1 MPVIDVRTSPV
12 RRRSRLLV
20 ALLALASAAGCAAG
34 PSVRPALVENDG
46 KTTAAS
52 PSGTPAVPLPPL
64 GEPQS
69 PSLRW
74 ADCDDDTRQ
83 RIGTPAVPD
92 TLHFTCARVTAP
104 LDAPG
109 EARRS
114 VVRLLALKVGNGP
127 VPLVVVNDVD
137 GDPGTVYAAR
147 LAATLPPAFLEKFSL
162 IGLDR
167 RGTGLSGAVQCVPP
181 EIRHDLID
189 ADPAQ
194 GDLQDVLDAA
204 RKAGQQCAIELDDSQ
219 TALDSW
225 RTAGDLDE
233 LRKQL
238 GMERLNALGRGDGS
252 KVLAEY
258 AVRFP
263 GQVGRMVLDGV
274 PDPGADTAA
283 VLDAVAAGA
292 QSTLDAFATDCAA
305 RKCALGDPKAALAT
319 LTGQLRQNIA
329 PLTDDGVAF
338 GPGVAMF
345 AVYSGLAQRSRWP
358 ELADAIAAAR
368 SGDIRPL
375 AAFATPALHDS
386 RAQPSRLDATVAT
399 RCNDSQTRLSAD
411 QLDQVVVGM
420 RAKYPQFGAVV
431 AQQLAWCG
439 PWPVRT
445 EPLPAAGGPGAPP
458 ILVAA
463 TAADPVTPQLGST
476 RAADQM
482 PSAVTITWQGA
493 GHGAV
498 GGSPCVTDA
507 ARAFLVDGK
516 IPADGTLCPA

>member
-1 MPVIDVRTSPV
+1 M
-12 RRRSRLLV
+12 RRRRTRLLA
-20 ALLALASAAGCAAG
+20 ALLAVTAAAGCAAG

-46 KTTAAS
+46 KTA
-52 PSGTPAVPLPPL
+52 TPGPAKTPGVPLPPL

-69 PSLRW
+69 PTLKW

-83 RIGTPAVPD
+83 RIGTPGVPD
-92 TLHFTCARVTAP
+92 GLHFTCARVTAP

-109 EARRS
+109 EPRRS
-114 VVRLLALKVGNGP
+114 LVRLLALKVGTGP

-147 LAATLPPAFLEKFSL
+147 LAATLPPVFLEKFSL

-167 RGTGLSGAVQCVPP
+167 RGTGLSGAAQCVPAG
-181 EIRHDLID
+181 IRHDLID

-194 GDLQDVLDAA
+194 GGLGDVLDAA

-225 RTAGDLDE
+225 RGAGDLDE

-238 GMERLNALGRGDGS
+238 GADRLNALGHGDGS

-258 AVRFP
+258 AVRYP

-292 QSTLDAFATDCAA
+292 QSTLDAFAADCAA
-305 RKCALGDPKAALAT
+305 RRCALGDPKAALTA
-319 LTGQLRQNIA
+319 LTDQLRST
-329 PLTDDGVAF
+329 PPTGGDGTSF

-345 AVYSGLAQRSRWP
+345 AVYTGLAQRSRWP
-358 ELADAIAAAR
+358 ELADAITAAR
-368 SGDIRPL
+368 AGNTGPL
-375 AAFATPALHDS
+375 AVFAAPVLQDS
-386 RAQPSRLDATVAT
+386 RAQPSRIDATIAT

-411 QLDQVVVGM
+411 QLDQVVAGM
-420 RAKYPQFGAVV
+420 RGKYPQFGAVV

-445 EPLPAAGGPGAPP
+445 EPLPAPGAPGAPP

-463 TAADPVTPQLGST
+463 TATDPVTPGVGST

-493 GHGAV
+493 GHGAL
-498 GGSPCVTDA
+498 GASPCVTDA

>member
-1 MPVIDVRTSPV
+1 LIDVRISPV
-12 RRRSRLLV
+12 RRRRSRLLV

-46 KTTAAS
+46 KTTAAA

-64 GEPQS
+64 TEPQS

-83 RIGTPAVPD
+83 RIGTPGVPD
-92 TLHFTCARVTAP
+92 SLHFTCARVTAP

-114 VVRLLALKVGNGP
+114 VVRLLALKVGTGP

-162 IGLDR
+162 IGVDR

-181 EIRHDLID
+181 DIRHDLID
-189 ADPAQ
+189 ADPGQ
-194 GDLQDVLDAA
+194 GDLEGVLDAA

-225 RTAGDLDE
+225 RSAGDLEE

-238 GMERLNALGRGDGS
+238 GLERLNALGRGDGS
-252 KVLAEY
+252 KVLSQY

-274 PDPGADTAA
+274 PDPGPDTAA

-292 QSTLDAFATDCAA
+292 QSTLDAFAADCAA
-305 RKCALGDPKAALAT
+305 RKCVLGDPKTALAG
-319 LTGQLRQNIA
+319 LTDQLRRAA
-329 PLTDDGVAF
+329 PTTDDGIAF

-368 SGDIRPL
+368 SGNIGPL
-375 AAFATPALHDS
+375 AAFVSPVLHDT
-386 RAQPSRLDATVAT
+386 RAQPSRLDVTIAT
-399 RCNDSQTRLSAD
+399 RCNDSQSRLSAD
-411 QLDQVVVGM
+411 QLDQVVAGM
-420 RAKYPQFGAVV
+420 RAKYPQFGAAV

-445 EPLPAAGGPGAPP
+445 EPLPPAGATGAPP
-458 ILVAA
+458 ILVTA

-482 PSAVTITWQGA
+482 PTAVTITWQGA

-498 GGSPCVTDA
+498 GASPCVTEA

-516 IPADGTLCPA
+516 VPADGTLCPA

>member
-1 MPVIDVRTSPV
+1 MR

-46 KTTAAS
+46 KTTGSTPA
-52 PSGTPAVPLPPL
+52 GTPSVPLPPL
-64 GEPQS
+64 AEPQS
-69 PSLRW
+69 PAVKW

-92 TLHFTCARVTAP
+92 SLHFTCARVTAP

-109 EARRS
+109 EPRRS
-114 VVRLLALKVGNGP
+114 LVRLLALKVGSGP

-137 GDPGTVYAAR
+137 GEPGTVYAAR

-162 IGLDR
+162 VGVDR
-167 RGTGLSGAVQCVPP
+167 RGTGMSGAAQCVPP
-181 EIRHDLID
+181 DIRHDLID

-225 RTAGDLDE
+225 RAAGDLE
-233 LRKQL
+233 EVRKQL
-238 GMERLNALGRGDGS
+238 GLEHLNALGRGDGS

-263 GQVGRMVLDGV
+263 AQVGRMVLDGV

-292 QSTLDAFATDCAA
+292 QSTLDAFGTDCAS
-305 RKCALGDPKAALAT
+305 RGCPLGDPKAALAA
-319 LTGQLRQNIA
+319 LTDQLRAN
-329 PLTDDGVAF
+329 PPSTDDGVAF

-345 AVYSGLAQRSRWP
+345 AVYSGLSQRSRWP
-358 ELADAIAAAR
+358 ELADALVAAR
-368 SGDIRPL
+368 GGNIGPL
-375 AAFATPALHDS
+375 AAFAAPVLHDS
-386 RAQPSRLDATVAT
+386 RAQPSRIDATIAT
-399 RCNDSQTRLSAD
+399 RCNDSQSRLSAD
-411 QLDQVVVGM
+411 QLDQVVAGM

-445 EPLPAAGGPGAPP
+445 EPLPPAGAPGAPP

-463 TAADPVTPQLGST
+463 TAADPATPGVGST

-498 GGSPCVTDA
+498 GASPCVTDA
-507 ARAFLVDGK
+507 VRAFLVDGK
-516 IPADGTLCPA
+516 IPANGTLCPA

>member
-1 MPVIDVRTSPV
+1 MR

-34 PSVRPALVENDG
+34 PSVRPPLVENDG
-46 KTTAAS
+46 KTTAAT

-69 PSLRW
+69 PSLKW

-83 RIGTPAVPD
+83 RIGTPGVPD
-92 TLHFTCARVTAP
+92 SLHFSCARVTAP

-109 EARRS
+109 EPRRS
-114 VVRLLALKVGNGP
+114 VVRLLALKVGTGP

-162 IGLDR
+162 IGVDR
-167 RGTGLSGAVQCVPP
+167 RGTGMSGAAQCVPP
-181 EIRHDLID
+181 DIRHDLID
-189 ADPAQ
+189 ADPAE
-194 GDLQDVLDAA
+194 GGLGDVLDAA

-233 LRKQL
+233 LRRQL
-238 GMERLNALGRGDGS
+238 GMDRLTALGRGDGS
-252 KVLAEY
+252 KVLADY

-292 QSTLDAFATDCAA
+292 QSTLDAFGADCAA
-305 RKCALGDPKAALAT
+305 RHCAMGDPKAALAA
-319 LTGQLRQNIA
+319 LTDQLRRT
-329 PLTDDGVAF
+329 PPSTDEGAAF

-345 AVYSGLAQRSRWP
+345 AVYSGLSQRARWP
-358 ELADAIAAAR
+358 ELADAITAAR
-368 SGDIRPL
+368 GGNIGPL
-375 AAFATPALHDS
+375 SAFAAPVLHDT
-386 RAQPSRLDATVAT
+386 RAQPSRIDVTIAT

-411 QLDQVVVGM
+411 QLDQVAAGM
-420 RAKYPQFGAVV
+420 RAKYPQFGTVV

-445 EPLPAAGGPGAPP
+445 EPLPPPGAPGAPP
-458 ILVAA
+458 ILVTA
-463 TAADPVTPQLGST
+463 TAADPVTPQVGST
-476 RAADQM
+476 RAADRM

-498 GGSPCVTDA
+498 GASPCVTDA
-507 ARAFLVDGK
+507 VRAFLVDGK
-516 IPADGTLCPA
+516 VPANGTLCPA

>member
-1 MPVIDVRTSPV
+1 MR

-46 KTTAAS
+46 KSTANT
-52 PSGTPAVPLPPL
+52 PSATPSVPLPPL

-69 PSLRW
+69 PSLKW

-83 RIGTPAVPD
+83 RIGTPGVPD

-114 VVRLLALKVGNGP
+114 MVRLLTLKVGSGP

-137 GDPGTVYAAR
+137 GEPGTVYAAR

-162 IGLDR
+162 IGVDR
-167 RGTGLSGAVQCVPP
+167 RGTGLSGPVQCVPAD
-181 EIRHDLID
+181 IRHDLID

-194 GDLQDVLDAA
+194 GGLGDVLDAA

-233 LRKQL
+233 VRKQL
-238 GMERLNALGRGDGS
+238 GMERLDALGRGDGS

-305 RKCALGDPKAALAT
+305 RGCALGDPKAALAA
-319 LTGQLRQNIA
+319 LTEQLRTNA

-345 AVYSGLAQRSRWP
+345 AVYSGLAQKSRWP

-368 SGDIRPL
+368 SGNTGAL
-375 AAFATPALHDS
+375 AAFAAPALHDS
-386 RAQPSRLDATVAT
+386 RAQPSRIDATIAT

-411 QLDQVVVGM
+411 QLDQVVAGM

-445 EPLPAAGGPGAPP
+445 EPLPAPGAPGAPP
-458 ILVAA
+458 ILVTA

-498 GGSPCVTDA
+498 GASPCVTDA

>member
-1 MPVIDVRTSPV
+1 M
-12 RRRSRLLV
+12 RRRRTRLLV

-46 KTTAAS
+46 KPAGTTPAR
-52 PSGTPAVPLPPL
+52 TPAVPLPPL

-69 PSLRW
+69 PSLKW
-74 ADCDDDTRQ
+74 ADCDDDTRE
-83 RIGTPAVPD
+83 RIGTPGVPD
-92 TLHFTCARVTAP
+92 SLHFTCARVTTP

-109 EARRS
+109 EPRRS
-114 VVRLLALKVGNGP
+114 VVRLLAVKVGSGP

-137 GDPGTVYAAR
+137 GEPGSVYAAR
-147 LAATLPPAFLEKFSL
+147 LAATLPPAFLQKFSL

-167 RGTGLSGAVQCVPP
+167 RGTGLSGAVQCVPAD
-181 EIRHDLID
+181 IRHDLID
-189 ADPAQ
+189 ADPAE
-194 GDLQDVLDAA
+194 GGLGNVLDAA

-225 RTAGDLDE
+225 RGAGDLDE

-238 GMERLNALGRGDGS
+238 GMDRLDALGHGDGS

-263 GQVGRMVLDGV
+263 GQVGRVVLDGV

-292 QSTLDAFATDCAA
+292 QSTLDAFAADCAA
-305 RKCALGDPKAALAT
+305 RHCATGDPKAALSA
-319 LTGQLRQNIA
+319 LTGQLRHT
-329 PLTDDGVAF
+329 LLSTTEGVAF

-358 ELADAIAAAR
+358 ELADAITAAR
-368 SGDIRPL
+368 AGNIEPL
-375 AAFATPALHDS
+375 AGFVAPVLHDT
-386 RAQPSRLDATVAT
+386 RTQPSRIDATIAT
-399 RCNDSQTRLSAD
+399 RCNDSQARLSAD
-411 QLDQVVVGM
+411 QLDQVVAGM

-445 EPLPAAGGPGAPP
+445 EPLPAPGAPGAPP
-458 ILVAA
+458 ILIAA
-463 TAADPVTPQLGST
+463 TAADPVTPQLGTT

-482 PSAVTITWQGA
+482 PSAVTISWQGA
-493 GHGAV
+493 GHGALGV
-498 GGSPCVTDA
+498 SPCVTDA

-516 IPADGTLCPA
+516 IPADGTACPA

>member
-1 MPVIDVRTSPV
+1 M

-46 KTTAAS
+46 PAKSAA
-52 PSGTPAVPLPPL
+52 PSATPPVPLPPL

-69 PSLRW
+69 STLRW
-74 ADCDDDTRQ
+74 SDCDDDTRQ
-83 RIGTPAVPD
+83 RIGTPPVPD
-92 TLHFTCARVTAP
+92 SLHFTCARVSTP
-104 LDAPG
+104 VDAPG
-109 EARRS
+109 EPRRS
-114 VVRLLALKVGNGP
+114 VMRLLALKVGTGP
-127 VPLVVVNDVD
+127 VPLVVVNDV
-137 GDPGTVYAAR
+137 GGEPGTIYAAR
-147 LAATLPPAFLEKFSL
+147 LATTLPPAFLAKFSL

-167 RGTGLSGAVQCVPP
+167 RGTGMSGAVQCVPA

-194 GDLQDVLDAA
+194 GGLADVLDAA
-204 RKAGQQCAIELDDSQ
+204 RKAGQQCAIELDDTQ

-225 RTAGDLDE
+225 RAAGDLDE

-238 GMERLNALGRGDGS
+238 GMERLDALGRGDGS
-252 KVLAEY
+252 KVLSEY

-274 PDPGADTAA
+274 PDPGPDSAA

-292 QSTLDAFATDCAA
+292 QSTLDAFAADCAA
-305 RKCALGDPKAALAT
+305 RGCSLGDPKAALAT
-319 LTGQLRQNIA
+319 LTDQLRASPPSN
-329 PLTDDGVAF
+329 DDGSAF

-345 AVYSGLAQRSRWP
+345 AVYSGLTQRSRWP
-358 ELADAIAAAR
+358 ELADAITAAKGGTIA
-368 SGDIRPL
+368 PL
-375 AAFATPALHDS
+375 AAFAAPALHDS
-386 RAQPSRLDATVAT
+386 RAQPSRLDSTIATH
-399 RCNDSQTRLSAD
+399 CNDSQTRLSAD
-411 QLDQVVVGM
+411 QLDQVVGGM

-431 AQQLAWCG
+431 AQELAWCG

-445 EPLPAAGGPGAPP
+445 EPLPPAGAPGAPP
-458 ILVAA
+458 ILVTA
-463 TAADPVTPQLGST
+463 TAADPVTPLVGTT

-482 PSAVTITWQGA
+482 PSAVTLTWQGA
-493 GHGAV
+493 GHGAL
-498 GGSPCVTDA
+498 GASPCVTDA
-507 ARAFLVDGK
+507 ARGFLIDGK

>member
-1 MPVIDVRTSPV
+1 M
-12 RRRSRLLV
+12 RRRRTRLLA
-20 ALLALASAAGCAAG
+20 ALLALAAAAGCAAG

-46 KTTAAS
+46 KTTGSTPA
-52 PSGTPAVPLPPL
+52 GTPGVPLPPL

-69 PSLRW
+69 ASLKW
-74 ADCDDDTRQ
+74 GDCDDDTRQ
-83 RIGTPAVPD
+83 RIGTPGVPD
-92 TLHFTCARVTAP
+92 SLHFTCARVTAP

-109 EARRS
+109 EPRRS
-114 VVRLLALKVGNGP
+114 VVRLLALKVGSGP
-127 VPLVVVNDVD
+127 VPLVVVNDID
-137 GDPGTVYAAR
+137 GEPGTVYAAR

-167 RGTGLSGAVQCVPP
+167 RGTGLSGAAQCVPAD
-181 EIRHDLID
+181 IRHDLID
-189 ADPAQ
+189 ADPAE
-194 GDLQDVLDAA
+194 GGLADVLDAA

-225 RTAGDLDE
+225 RSAGDLDE

-238 GMERLNALGRGDGS
+238 GMERLDALGHGDGS

-292 QSTLDAFATDCAA
+292 QSTWDVFAADCAT
-305 RKCALGDPKAALAT
+305 RHCALGDPKAALSA
-319 LTGQLRQNIA
+319 LTDQLRRT
-329 PLTDDGVAF
+329 PPSTGDGVAF

-358 ELADAIAAAR
+358 ELADAITAAR
-368 SGDIRPL
+368 SGDIGPL
-375 AAFATPALHDS
+375 TAFAAPVLRDT
-386 RAQPSRLDATVAT
+386 RAQPSRIDATIAT

-411 QLDQVVVGM
+411 QLDQIVAGM
-420 RAKYPQFGAVV
+420 RGKYPQFGAVV

-445 EPLPAAGGPGAPP
+445 EPLPPPGAPGAPP

-463 TAADPVTPQLGST
+463 TASDPVTPQVGST

-493 GHGAV
+493 GHGAIGV
-498 GGSPCVTDA
+498 SPCVTDA
-507 ARAFLVDGK
+507 ARAFLIDGK

>member
-1 MPVIDVRTSPV
+1 LIDVRTSPV
-12 RRRSRLLV
+12 RRRRSRLLV

-46 KTTAAS
+46 PAKSTA
-52 PSGTPAVPLPPL
+52 PTGTPSVPLPPL

-69 PSLRW
+69 SSLKW

-83 RIGTPAVPD
+83 RIGTPPVPD
-92 TLHFTCARVTAP
+92 NLHFTCARVPTP
-104 LDAPG
+104 VDAPN

-114 VVRLLALKVGNGP
+114 VMRLLALKVGDGP

-137 GDPGTVYAAR
+137 GEPGTIQAAR

-167 RGTGLSGAVQCVPP
+167 RGTGMSGAVQCVPA
-181 EIRHDLID
+181 EVRHDLID

-194 GDLQDVLDAA
+194 GGLQDVLDAA
-204 RKAGQQCAIELDDSQ
+204 RKAGQQCAIELDDTQ

-225 RTAGDLDE
+225 RAAGDLDE
-233 LRKQL
+233 LRRQL

-252 KVLAEY
+252 KVLSQY

-274 PDPGADTAA
+274 PDPGPDTAA

-292 QSTLDAFATDCAA
+292 QSTLDAFAADCAA
-305 RKCALGDPKAALAT
+305 RACALGDPKAALAT
-319 LTGQLRQNIA
+319 LTDQLRRTPPPN
-329 PLTDDGVAF
+329 DDGTAF

-358 ELADAIAAAR
+358 ELADAIAAAK
-368 SGDIRPL
+368 GGNIAPL
-375 AAFATPALHDS
+375 AVFAAPALHDS
-386 RAQPSRLDATVAT
+386 RAQPSRLDSAIATH
-399 RCNDSQTRLSAD
+399 CNDSQTRLSAD
-411 QLDQVVVGM
+411 QLDQVVTGM
-420 RAKYPQFGAVV
+420 RAKYPEFGAVV
-431 AQQLAWCG
+431 AQELAWCG

-445 EPLPAAGGPGAPP
+445 EPLPPAGATGAPP
-458 ILVAA
+458 ILVTA
-463 TAADPVTPQLGST
+463 TAADPVTPQVGTT

-482 PSAVTITWQGA
+482 PTAVTLTWEGA
-493 GHGAV
+493 GHGAI
-498 GGSPCVTDA
+498 GTSPCVTDA
-507 ARAFLVDGK
+507 ARGFLIDGK

>member
-1 MPVIDVRTSPV
+1 MR

-20 ALLALASAAGCAAG
+20 ALLAVAAAAGCAAG

-46 KTTAAS
+46 KTTGGAPA
-52 PSGTPAVPLPPL
+52 GTPSVPLPPL
-64 GEPQS
+64 AEPQS
-69 PSLRW
+69 PSLKW

-83 RIGTPAVPD
+83 RIGTPGVPD
-92 TLHFTCARVTAP
+92 SLHFTCARVTAP

-114 VVRLLALKVGNGP
+114 VVRLLALKVGTGP

-137 GDPGTVYAAR
+137 GEPGTVHAAR
-147 LAATLPPAFLEKFSL
+147 LAATLPPVFLEKFSL
-162 IGLDR
+162 IGVDR
-167 RGTGLSGAVQCVPP
+167 RGTGLSGAVQCVPSG
-181 EIRHDLID
+181 IRPGLID

-225 RTAGDLDE
+225 RGAGDLDE
-233 LRKQL
+233 LRKAL
-238 GMERLNALGRGDGS
+238 GMDRLNALGRGDGS

-305 RKCALGDPKAALAT
+305 RGCSLGDPKAALTA
-319 LTGQLRQNIA
+319 LTDQLRRT
-329 PLTDDGVAF
+329 PPSTGDGVVF
-338 GPGVAMF
+338 GPGIATF

-368 SGDIRPL
+368 AGNIGPL
-375 AAFATPALHDS
+375 AGFAAPVLHDT
-386 RAQPSRLDATVAT
+386 RAQPSRIDVTIAT

-411 QLDQVVVGM
+411 QLDQVVAGM
-420 RAKYPQFGAVV
+420 RAKYPQFGAVI

-445 EPLPAAGGPGAPP
+445 EPLPAPGAPGAPP

-498 GGSPCVTDA
+498 GASPCVTDA
-507 ARAFLVDGK
+507 ARAFLLDGK

>member
-1 MPVIDVRTSPV
+1 MR

-46 KTTAAS
+46 KTTA
-52 PSGTPAVPLPPL
+52 GTPAGTPPVPLPPL
-64 GEPQS
+64 AEPQS

-83 RIGTPAVPD
+83 RIGTPGVPES
-92 TLHFTCARVTAP
+92 LHFTCARVTAP

-114 VVRLLALKVGNGP
+114 VVRLLALKVGSGP
-127 VPLVVVNDVD
+127 IPLVVVDDVD

-181 EIRHDLID
+181 DIRHDLID

-225 RTAGDLDE
+225 RSAGDLEE

-252 KVLAEY
+252 KVLSQY

-274 PDPGADTAA
+274 PDPGPDTAA

-292 QSTLDAFATDCAA
+292 QSTLDAFAADCAS
-305 RKCALGDPKAALAT
+305 RKCALGDAKTALAG
-319 LTGQLRQNIA
+319 LTDQLRRA
-329 PLTDDGVAF
+329 VPTTADGVAF

-368 SGDIRPL
+368 AGNPEPL
-375 AAFATPALHDS
+375 AAFASPALHDT
-386 RAQPSRLDATVAT
+386 RAQPSRLDVTIAT

-411 QLDQVVVGM
+411 QLDQVVAGM

-445 EPLPAAGGPGAPP
+445 EPLPPAGATGAPP
-458 ILVAA
+458 ILVTA

-482 PSAVTITWQGA
+482 PTAVTITWQGA

-498 GGSPCVTDA
+498 GTSPCVTDA

-516 IPADGTLCPA
+516 VPADGTLCPA

>member
-1 MPVIDVRTSPV
+1 M

-46 KTTAAS
+46 KTTA
-52 PSGTPAVPLPPL
+52 GTPAATPPVALPPL
-64 GEPQS
+64 TEPRS

-83 RIGTPAVPD
+83 RIGTPGVPD
-92 TLHFTCARVTAP
+92 SLHFTCARVTAP

-114 VVRLLALKVGNGP
+114 VVRLLALKVGSGP
-127 VPLVVVNDVD
+127 VPLVVVNDV
-137 GDPGTVYAAR
+137 GGEPGTVYAAR

-167 RGTGLSGAVQCVPP
+167 RGTGLSGPVQCVPP
-181 EIRHDLID
+181 DIRHDLID

-204 RKAGQQCAIELDDSQ
+204 RKAGQQCAIELDDTQ

-225 RTAGDLDE
+225 RSAGDLDE

-238 GMERLNALGRGDGS
+238 GMDRLNALGRGDGS
-252 KVLAEY
+252 KVLSQY

-274 PDPGADTAA
+274 PDPGPDTAA

-292 QSTLDAFATDCAA
+292 QSTLDAFAADCAS
-305 RKCALGDPKAALAT
+305 RKCALGDPKAALSA
-319 LTGQLRQNIA
+319 LTDQLRGTA
-329 PLTDDGVAF
+329 PTTGDGVAF

-368 SGDIRPL
+368 SGDIGPL
-375 AAFATPALHDS
+375 TTFVTPVLQDT
-386 RAQPSRLDATVAT
+386 RAQPSRLDVTVAT

-411 QLDQVVVGM
+411 QLDQVVTGM

-431 AQQLAWCG
+431 AEQLAWCG

-445 EPLPAAGGPGAPP
+445 EPLPPAGATGAPP
-458 ILVAA
+458 ILVTA
-463 TAADPVTPQLGST
+463 TAADPVTPQVGST

-482 PSAVTITWQGA
+482 PTAVTITWQGA
-493 GHGAV
+493 GHGSV
-498 GGSPCVTDA
+498 GASPCVTDA

-516 IPADGTLCPA
+516 VPADGTLCPA

>member
-1 MPVIDVRTSPV
+1 M
-12 RRRSRLLV
+12 RRRRTRLLV

-46 KTTAAS
+46 KTTGS
-52 PSGTPAVPLPPL
+52 TPARTPGVPLPPL

-69 PSLRW
+69 PTLKW

-92 TLHFTCARVTAP
+92 SLHFTCARVTAP

-109 EARRS
+109 EPRRS
-114 VVRLLALKVGNGP
+114 VVRLLALKVGSGP

-137 GDPGTVYAAR
+137 GDPGSVYAAR
-147 LAATLPPAFLEKFSL
+147 LAAALPPAFLAKFSL

-167 RGTGLSGAVQCVPP
+167 RGTGLSGAAQCVPP
-181 EIRHDLID
+181 DIRHDLID

-194 GDLQDVLDAA
+194 GGLGDVLDAA

-225 RTAGDLDE
+225 RAAGDLDE

-238 GMERLNALGRGDGS
+238 GMERLDALGHGDGS
-252 KVLAEY
+252 KVLTEY

-263 GQVGRMVLDGV
+263 AQVGRVVLDGV

-292 QSTLDAFATDCAA
+292 QSTLDAFAADCAA
-305 RKCALGDPKAALAT
+305 RHCALGDPKAALAAVADR
-319 LTGQLRQNIA
+319 LRRTPA
-329 PLTDDGVAF
+329 STADGIPF

-345 AVYSGLAQRSRWP
+345 AVYSGLTQRTRWP
-358 ELADAIAAAR
+358 ELADALAAA
-368 SGDIRPL
+368 GTGNIEPL
-375 AAFATPALHDS
+375 AAFVSPVLHDT
-386 RAQPSRLDATVAT
+386 RAQPSRIDSTIAT

-411 QLDQVVVGM
+411 QLDQVAAGM
-420 RAKYPQFGAVV
+420 RAKYPQFGTVV

-445 EPLPAAGGPGAPP
+445 EPLPAPGVAGVPP

-463 TAADPVTPQLGST
+463 TAADPATPQVGST

-493 GHGAV
+493 GHGALPA
-498 GGSPCVTDA
+498 SPCVTEA
-507 ARAFLVDGK
+507 TRAFLIDGK

>member
-1 MPVIDVRTSPV
+1 M
-12 RRRSRLLV
+12 RRRRTRLLA
-20 ALLALASAAGCAAG
+20 ALLAVTAAAGCAAG

-46 KTTAAS
+46 KTTGS
-52 PSGTPAVPLPPL
+52 TPAKPPGVPLPPL
-64 GEPQS
+64 GQPQS
-69 PSLRW
+69 PTLKW

-83 RIGTPAVPD
+83 RIGTPGVPD
-92 TLHFTCARVTAP
+92 ALHFTCARVTAP
-104 LDAPG
+104 LDSPG
-109 EARRS
+109 EPRRS
-114 VVRLLALKVGNGP
+114 VVRLLALKVGSGP
-127 VPLVVVNDVD
+127 VPLVVVNDID

-167 RGTGLSGAVQCVPP
+167 RGTGLSGATQCIPADIRP
-181 EIRHDLID
+181 ELIG

-194 GDLQDVLDAA
+194 GGMGDVLDAA

-225 RTAGDLDE
+225 RGAGDLDE

-238 GMERLNALGRGDGS
+238 GMERLDALGHGDGS

-258 AVRFP
+258 AVRYP

-292 QSTLDAFATDCAA
+292 QSTLDAFATDCAT
-305 RKCALGDPKAALAT
+305 RHCALGDPKAALSA
-319 LTGQLRQNIA
+319 LTDQLRRTPVPTGDA
-329 PLTDDGVAF
+329 VTF
-338 GPGVAMF
+338 GPGLAMF
-345 AVYSGLAQRSRWP
+345 AVYTGLAQRSRWP
-358 ELADAIAAAR
+358 ELADAITAAR
-368 SGDIRPL
+368 AGDVGPL
-375 AAFATPALHDS
+375 SAFAAPVLRDS
-386 RAQPSRLDATVAT
+386 RAQPSRIDATIAT

-411 QLDQVVVGM
+411 QLDQIAAGM
-420 RAKYPQFGAVV
+420 RGKYPQFGTVV

-445 EPLPAAGGPGAPP
+445 EPLPAPGAPGAPP

-463 TAADPVTPQLGST
+463 TATDPVTPQVGST

-493 GHGAV
+493 GHGAL
-498 GGSPCVTDA
+498 GSSPCVTDA
-507 ARAFLVDGK
+507 ARAFLIDGK

>member
-1 MPVIDVRTSPV
+1 M
-12 RRRSRLLV
+12 RRRRTRLLV
-20 ALLALASAAGCAAG
+20 ALLALVSAAGCAAG

-46 KTTAAS
+46 KTTGS
-52 PSGTPAVPLPPL
+52 TPTRAPGVPLPPL

-69 PSLRW
+69 PTLKW

-83 RIGTPAVPD
+83 RVGTPAVPD
-92 TLHFTCARVTAP
+92 SLHFTCARVTAP

-109 EARRS
+109 EPRRS
-114 VVRLLALKVGNGP
+114 VVRLLALKAGSGP

-137 GDPGTVYAAR
+137 GEPGSVYAAR
-147 LAATLPPAFLEKFSL
+147 LAAALPPAFLEKFSL

-167 RGTGLSGAVQCVPP
+167 RGTGLSGAAQCVPP
-181 EIRHDLID
+181 DIRHDLID

-194 GDLQDVLDAA
+194 GGLGDVLDAA

-225 RTAGDLDE
+225 RAAGDVDE

-238 GMERLNALGRGDGS
+238 GMERLDALGHGDGS

-263 GQVGRMVLDGV
+263 AQVGRMVLDGV

-292 QSTLDAFATDCAA
+292 QSTLDAFAADCAA
-305 RKCALGDPKAALAT
+305 RHCALGDPKAALAA
-319 LTGQLRQNIA
+319 LTDQLRRTPA
-329 PLTDDGVAF
+329 STADDVAF

-345 AVYSGLAQRSRWP
+345 AVYTGLTQRARWA
-358 ELADAIAAAR
+358 ELADALTAAR
-368 SGDIRPL
+368 TGNIEPL
-375 AAFATPALHDS
+375 AAFVSPVLHDT
-386 RAQPSRLDATVAT
+386 RAQPSRIDATIAT

-411 QLDQVVVGM
+411 QLDQVAAGM
-420 RAKYPQFGAVV
+420 RAKYPQFGTVV

-445 EPLPAAGGPGAPP
+445 EPLPAPGVPGVPP

-463 TAADPVTPQLGST
+463 TAADPATPQVGST

-482 PSAVTITWQGA
+482 PSAVSITWQGA
-493 GHGAV
+493 GHGALPA
-498 GGSPCVTDA
+498 SPCITEA
-507 ARAFLVDGK
+507 ARAFLIDGK
-516 IPADGTLCPA
+516 IPTDGTLCPA

>member
-1 MPVIDVRTSPV
+1 MR

-20 ALLALASAAGCAAG
+20 ALLTLAAAAGCAAG

-46 KTTAAS
+46 KTT
-52 PSGTPAVPLPPL
+52 PGTPAGTPPVPLPPL
-64 GEPQS
+64 GEPES
-69 PSLRW
+69 PSLKW

-83 RIGTPAVPD
+83 RIDAPGVPD

-114 VVRLLALKVGNGP
+114 MVRLLVLKVGDGP

-137 GDPGTVYAAR
+137 GEPGTVYAAR
-147 LAATLPPAFLEKFSL
+147 LAATLPPAFLQKFSL
-162 IGLDR
+162 IGVDR
-167 RGTGLSGAVQCVPP
+167 RGTGLSGSVQCVPA
-181 EIRHDLID
+181 EIRPELIE

-233 LRKQL
+233 VRKQL
-238 GMERLNALGRGDGS
+238 GMERLDAIGRGDGS
-252 KVLAEY
+252 KVLSEY

-305 RKCALGDPKAALAT
+305 RGCTLGDPKAALAG
-319 LTGQLRQNIA
+319 LADQLRRN
-329 PLTDDGVAF
+329 PPPTDSGVPF
-338 GPGVAMF
+338 GPGIAMF
-345 AVYSGLAQRSRWP
+345 AVYSGLTQRARWP

-368 SGDIRPL
+368 AGNTTAL
-375 AAFATPALHDS
+375 AAFAAPVLHDT
-386 RAQPSRLDATVAT
+386 RARPSRIDATIAT

-411 QLDQVVVGM
+411 QLDQVAAGM

-445 EPLPAAGGPGAPP
+445 EPLPAPGAPGAPP

-463 TAADPVTPQLGST
+463 TAADPVTPQLGTT

-482 PSAVTITWQGA
+482 PSAVTITWQGT

-498 GGSPCVTDA
+498 GTSPCVTDA
-507 ARAFLVDGK
+507 ARAFLIDGK
-516 IPADGTLCPA
+516 TPADGTLCPA

>member
-1 MPVIDVRTSPV
+1 M
-12 RRRSRLLV
+12 RRRSRVLV

-46 KTTAAS
+46 KPTAAS
-52 PSGTPAVPLPPL
+52 PSATPSVPLPPL

-83 RIGTPAVPD
+83 RIGTPGVPD

-114 VVRLLALKVGNGP
+114 VVRLLALKVGTGP
-127 VPLVVVNDVD
+127 VPLVVVNDVS

-167 RGTGLSGAVQCVPP
+167 RGTGLSGPAQCVPDD
-181 EIRHDLID
+181 IRHDLID
-189 ADPAQ
+189 ADPAE

-225 RTAGDLDE
+225 RSAGDLDE

-252 KVLAEY
+252 KVLSQY

-274 PDPGADTAA
+274 PDPGPDTAA

-305 RKCALGDPKAALAT
+305 RKCALGDPKTALTALA
-319 LTGQLRQNIA
+319 GQLRQNIA

-358 ELADAIAAAR
+358 ELADAIVAAR

-375 AAFATPALHDS
+375 AAFAAPALHDS
-386 RAQPSRLDATVAT
+386 RAQPSRLDVTIATH
-399 RCNDSQTRLSAD
+399 CNDSQTRLSAD
-411 QLDQVVVGM
+411 QLDQVAAGM

-445 EPLPAAGGPGAPP
+445 EPLPPAGATGAPP
-458 ILVAA
+458 ILVTA
-463 TAADPVTPQLGST
+463 TAADPVTPQVGST

-482 PSAVTITWQGA
+482 PTAVTITWQGA

-498 GGSPCVTDA
+498 GSSPCVTDA
-507 ARAFLVDGK
+507 ARAFLIDGK
-516 IPADGTLCPA
+516 VPADGTLCPA

>member
-1 MPVIDVRTSPV
+1 V
-12 RRRSRLLV
+12 RRRRTRLLV
-20 ALLALASAAGCAAG
+20 ALLALAAAAGCAAG

-46 KTTAAS
+46 KTTGS
-52 PSGTPAVPLPPL
+52 TPTRLPGVPLPPL

-69 PSLRW
+69 PSLKW

-83 RIGTPAVPD
+83 RIGTPGVPD
-92 TLHFTCARVTAP
+92 SLHFTCARVTAP

-109 EARRS
+109 EPRRS
-114 VVRLLALKVGNGP
+114 LVRLLALKVGSGP

-167 RGTGLSGAVQCVPP
+167 RGTGLSGAAQCVPAD
-181 EIRHDLID
+181 IRHDLID
-189 ADPAQ
+189 ADPDE
-194 GDLQDVLDAA
+194 GGLGDVLDAA
-204 RKAGQQCAIELDDSQ
+204 RKAGQQCAIELDDTQ

-225 RTAGDLDE
+225 RGAGDLDE

-238 GMERLNALGRGDGS
+238 GMERLNALGHGDGS
-252 KVLAEY
+252 KVLSEY

-292 QSTLDAFATDCAA
+292 QSTLDAFAAECAA
-305 RKCALGDPKAALAT
+305 RRCALGDPKAALSA
-319 LTGQLRQNIA
+319 LTGQLRRTPPTA
-329 PLTDDGVAF
+329 GDGVSF

-345 AVYSGLAQRSRWP
+345 AVYTGLAQRSRWP
-358 ELADAIAAAR
+358 ELADAITAAR
-368 SGDIRPL
+368 SGNVGPL
-375 AAFATPALHDS
+375 AAFVAPVLQDS
-386 RAQPSRLDATVAT
+386 RAQPSRIDVTIAT
-399 RCNDSQTRLSAD
+399 RCNDSQSRLSAD
-411 QLDQVVVGM
+411 QLDQVVAGM
-420 RAKYPQFGAVV
+420 RGKYPQFGAVV

-445 EPLPAAGGPGAPP
+445 EPLPAPGVPGVPP

-463 TAADPVTPQLGST
+463 TATDPVTPQVGST

-493 GHGAV
+493 GHGALGV
-498 GGSPCVTDA
+498 SPCVTDA

>member
-1 MPVIDVRTSPV
+1 VR

-46 KTTAAS
+46 KTTGSTPA
-52 PSGTPAVPLPPL
+52 GTPAVPLPPL

-69 PSLRW
+69 PSLKW

-83 RIGTPAVPD
+83 RMGAPGVPD
-92 TLHFTCARVTAP
+92 SLHFTCARVTAP

-114 VVRLLALKVGNGP
+114 VVRLLALKVGTGP

-137 GDPGTVYAAR
+137 GEPGTMYAAR

-167 RGTGLSGAVQCVPP
+167 RGTGLSGAVQCVPSD
-181 EIRHDLID
+181 IRPGLID

-225 RTAGDLDE
+225 RGAGDLDE
-233 LRKQL
+233 LRKAL

-292 QSTLDAFATDCAA
+292 QATLDAFAADCAA
-305 RKCALGDPKAALAT
+305 RGCSLGDPKAALAT
-319 LTGQLRQNIA
+319 LTEQLRRT
-329 PLTDDGVAF
+329 PPTTDEGVSF

-345 AVYSGLAQRSRWP
+345 AVYSGLAQRSRWR

-368 SGDIRPL
+368 SGNIGPL
-375 AAFATPALHDS
+375 TAFAAPVLHDT
-386 RAQPSRLDATVAT
+386 RAQPSRIDVTIAT

-411 QLDQVVVGM
+411 QLDQVVAGM

-445 EPLPAAGGPGAPP
+445 EPLPAPGAPGVPP
-458 ILVAA
+458 ILVTA

-498 GGSPCVTDA
+498 GTSPCVTDA
-507 ARAFLVDGK
+507 ARAFLIDGK

>member
-1 MPVIDVRTSPV
+1 LIDVRTPPV
-12 RRRSRLLV
+12 RRRRSRLLV
-20 ALLALASAAGCAAG
+20 ALLAVAAAAGCAAG

-46 KTTAAS
+46 KTTGSTPA
-52 PSGTPAVPLPPL
+52 GTPPVPLPPL
-64 GEPQS
+64 AEPQS
-69 PSLRW
+69 PALRW
-74 ADCDDDTRQ
+74 GDCDDDTRQ

-114 VVRLLALKVGNGP
+114 VVRLLAVKVGAGP
-127 VPLVVVNDVD
+127 IPLVVVNDID
-137 GDPGTVYAAR
+137 GEPGSVYAAR
-147 LAATLPPAFLEKFSL
+147 LAAALPPAFLEKFSL

-167 RGTGLSGAVQCVPP
+167 RGTGLSGAVQCVPADV
-181 EIRHDLID
+181 RHDLID

-194 GDLQDVLDAA
+194 GDLQGVLDAA

-225 RTAGDLDE
+225 RGAGDLDE

-252 KVLAEY
+252 KVLSEY

-274 PDPGADTAA
+274 PDPGPDTAA

-292 QSTLDAFATDCAA
+292 QSTLDAFTADCVA
-305 RKCALGDPKAALAT
+305 RGCTLGDPKAALAAVT
-319 LTGQLRQNIA
+319 DQLRRTA
-329 PLTDDGVAF
+329 PSTDDGVAF
-338 GPGVAMF
+338 GPGVAMY

-368 SGDIRPL
+368 SGNITPL
-375 AAFATPALHDS
+375 AAFAAPVLHDT
-386 RAQPSRLDATVAT
+386 RAQPSRIDATVAT
-399 RCNDSQTRLSAD
+399 RCNDSQSRLSAD
-411 QLDQVVVGM
+411 QLDQVVAGM
-420 RAKYPQFGAVV
+420 RTKYPQFGTVV

-445 EPLPAAGGPGAPP
+445 EPLPPAGATGAPP
-458 ILVAA
+458 ILVTA

-482 PSAVTITWQGA
+482 PSAVTLTWQGA

-498 GGSPCVTDA
+498 GASPCVTDA
-507 ARAFLVDGK
+507 ARAFLIDGK
-516 IPADGTLCPA
+516 VPADGTLCPA

>member
-1 MPVIDVRTSPV
+1 M
-12 RRRSRLLV
+12 RRRRTRLLV

-52 PSGTPAVPLPPL
+52 PTRTPPVPLPPL
-64 GEPQS
+64 TEPQS

-83 RIGTPAVPD
+83 RIGTPPVPD
-92 TLHFTCARVTAP
+92 SLHFTCARVTTA

-114 VVRLLALKVGNGP
+114 VVRLLALKVGTGP
-127 VPLVVVNDVD
+127 IPLVVVNDVD

-147 LAATLPPAFLEKFSL
+147 LAATLPPAFLAKFSL

-167 RGTGLSGAVQCVPP
+167 RGTGLSAPVQCVPP
-181 EIRHDLID
+181 DIRHDLVD
-189 ADPAQ
+189 ADPGQ

-225 RTAGDLDE
+225 RGAGDLEE
-233 LRKQL
+233 LRKAL
-238 GMERLNALGRGDGS
+238 GSDRLNALGRGDGS
-252 KVLAEY
+252 KLLSEY

-274 PDPGADTAA
+274 PDPGPDTAA

-292 QSTLDAFATDCAA
+292 QTTLDAFAADCAA
-305 RKCALGDPKAALAT
+305 RKCALGDPKAALAA
-319 LTGQLRQNIA
+319 LTGRLRAA
-329 PLTDDGVAF
+329 PPMTDDAVAF
-338 GPGVAMF
+338 GPGVAMY
-345 AVYSGLAQRSRWP
+345 AVYSGLSQRSRWP

-368 SGDIRPL
+368 GGNIAPL
-375 AAFATPALHDS
+375 AAFASPVLRDT
-386 RAQPSRLDATVAT
+386 RAQPSRLDATIAT

-411 QLDQVVVGM
+411 QLDQVVAGM
-420 RAKYPQFGAVV
+420 RAKYPQFGTVV

-445 EPLPAAGGPGAPP
+445 EPLPPAGATGAPP

-463 TAADPVTPQLGST
+463 TAADPVTPQVGST

-482 PSAVTITWQGA
+482 PTAVTITWQGA

-498 GGSPCVTDA
+498 GTSPCVTEA

-516 IPADGTLCPA
+516 VPADGTLCPA

>member
-1 MPVIDVRTSPV
+1 VR

-46 KTTAAS
+46 KTTTGAPTS
-52 PSGTPAVPLPPL
+52 TPAVPLPPL
-64 GEPQS
+64 GEPES

-83 RIGTPAVPD
+83 RIGTPGVPD
-92 TLHFTCARVTAP
+92 TLHFTCARVTVP

-114 VVRLLALKVGNGP
+114 MVRLLALKVGAGP
-127 VPLVVVNDVD
+127 VPLVVVDDVD
-137 GDPGTVYAAR
+137 GEPGSVYAAR

-162 IGLDR
+162 IGVDR
-167 RGTGLSGAVQCVPP
+167 RGTGLSGPAQCVPAD
-181 EIRHDLID
+181 IRHDLVD

-194 GDLQDVLDAA
+194 GGLQDVLDAA

-225 RTAGDLDE
+225 RGAGDLDE
-233 LRKQL
+233 LRKAL
-238 GMERLNALGRGDGS
+238 GMARLDALGRGDGS

-292 QSTLDAFATDCAA
+292 QSTWDAFGADCAA
-305 RKCALGDPKAALAT
+305 RHCSLGDPKAALAA
-319 LTGQLRQNIA
+319 LTDQLRRT
-329 PLTDDGVAF
+329 PPRVDDDVEF
-338 GPGVAMF
+338 GPGVAMY
-345 AVYSGLAQRSRWP
+345 AVYSGLSQRSRWP
-358 ELADAIAAAR
+358 ELADALAAAR
-368 SGDIRPL
+368 SGNVGPL
-375 AAFATPALHDS
+375 SAFAAPVLHDS
-386 RAQPSRLDATVAT
+386 RAQPSRIDATIAT
-399 RCNDSQTRLSAD
+399 RCNDSQQRLSAD
-411 QLDQVVVGM
+411 QLDQVVAGM

-445 EPLPAAGGPGAPP
+445 EPLPAAGAPGAPP

-463 TAADPVTPQLGST
+463 TAADPVTPQVGST

-498 GGSPCVTDA
+498 GTSPCVTDA

>member
-1 MPVIDVRTSPV
+1 MR

-46 KTTAAS
+46 KTTA
-52 PSGTPAVPLPPL
+52 GTPAGTPSVPLPPL
-64 GEPQS
+64 TEPQS

-109 EARRS
+109 ETRRS
-114 VVRLLALKVGNGP
+114 VVRLLALKVGTGP

-137 GDPGTVYAAR
+137 GEPGTVYAAR

-181 EIRHDLID
+181 DVRHDLID

-194 GDLQDVLDAA
+194 GDLEGVLDAA

-225 RTAGDLDE
+225 RGAGDLEE

-252 KVLAEY
+252 KVLSQY

-274 PDPGADTAA
+274 PDPGPDTAA

-292 QSTLDAFATDCAA
+292 QATLDAFAADCAS
-305 RKCALGDPKAALAT
+305 RKCALGDPKAALAAVT
-319 LTGQLRQNIA
+319 DQLRRT
-329 PLTDDGVAF
+329 PPSTDDNVVF
-338 GPGVAMF
+338 GPGVAMY

-368 SGDIRPL
+368 SGNITPL
-375 AAFATPALHDS
+375 AAFAAPVLHDT
-386 RAQPSRLDATVAT
+386 RAQPSRIDATIAT
-399 RCNDSQTRLSAD
+399 RCNDSQSRLSAD
-411 QLDQVVVGM
+411 QLDQVADGM
-420 RAKYPQFGAVV
+420 RAKYPQFGTVV

-439 PWPVRT
+439 PWPVRS
-445 EPLPAAGGPGAPP
+445 EPLPPAGASGAPP

-482 PSAVTITWQGA
+482 PTAVTITWQGA

-498 GGSPCVTDA
+498 GTSPCVTDA
-507 ARAFLVDGK
+507 ARAFLIDGK
-516 IPADGTLCPA
+516 VPTDGTLCPA

>member
-1 MPVIDVRTSPV
+1 M
-12 RRRSRLLV
+12 RRRRTRLLV

-46 KTTAAS
+46 KTTSAA
-52 PSGTPAVPLPPL
+52 PSGTPSVPLPPL
-64 GEPQS
+64 TEPQS

-92 TLHFTCARVTAP
+92 SLHFTCARVTAP

-114 VVRLLALKVGNGP
+114 VVRLLALKVGTGP
-127 VPLVVVNDVD
+127 IPLVVVNDVD

-147 LAATLPPAFLEKFSL
+147 LAATLPPAFLAKFSL

-167 RGTGLSGAVQCVPP
+167 RGTGLSAPVQCVPP
-181 EIRHDLID
+181 DIRHDLID
-189 ADPAQ
+189 ADPGQ

-225 RTAGDLDE
+225 RGAGDLEE
-233 LRKQL
+233 LRKAL
-238 GMERLNALGRGDGS
+238 GSDRLNALGRGDGS
-252 KVLAEY
+252 KLLSEY

-274 PDPGADTAA
+274 PDPGPDTAA

-292 QSTLDAFATDCAA
+292 QTTLDAFAADCAA
-305 RKCALGDPKAALAT
+305 RKCPLGDPKAALTA
-319 LTGQLRQNIA
+319 LAEQLRA
-329 PLTDDGVAF
+329 VPPTTDDAVAF
-338 GPGVAMF
+338 GPGVAMY
-345 AVYSGLAQRSRWP
+345 AVYSGLSQRSRWP
-358 ELADAIAAAR
+358 ELADAIVAAR
-368 SGDIRPL
+368 GGNITPL
-375 AAFATPALHDS
+375 AAFAAPVLHDT
-386 RAQPSRLDATVAT
+386 RAQPSRLDATIAT

-411 QLDQVVVGM
+411 QLDQVAAGM
-420 RAKYPQFGAVV
+420 RAKYPQFGTVV

-445 EPLPAAGGPGAPP
+445 EPLPPAGATGAPP

-463 TAADPVTPQLGST
+463 TAADPLTPQVGST

-482 PSAVTITWQGA
+482 PTAVTITWQGA

-498 GGSPCVTDA
+498 GTSPCVTEA

-516 IPADGTLCPA
+516 VPVDGTLCPA

>member
-1 MPVIDVRTSPV
+1 MR
-12 RRRSRLLV
+12 RRRSRVLV
-20 ALLALASAAGCAAG
+20 ALLALAAAAGCAAG

-46 KTTAAS
+46 KTTGS
-52 PSGTPAVPLPPL
+52 TPVGTPSVPLPPL
-64 GEPQS
+64 AEPQS
-69 PSLRW
+69 PTVKW

-109 EARRS
+109 EPRRS
-114 VVRLLALKVGNGP
+114 LVRLLALKVGSGP
-127 VPLVVVNDVD
+127 VPLVVVNDID
-137 GDPGTVYAAR
+137 GEPGTVYAAR

-162 IGLDR
+162 VGVDR
-167 RGTGLSGAVQCVPP
+167 RGTGMSGAAQCVPP
-181 EIRHDLID
+181 DIRHDLID

-194 GDLQDVLDAA
+194 GGLQDVLDAA

-225 RTAGDLDE
+225 RAAGDLDE
-233 LRKQL
+233 VRKQL

-252 KVLAEY
+252 KVLADY

-263 GQVGRMVLDGV
+263 GQVGRVVLDGV

-292 QSTLDAFATDCAA
+292 QSTLDAFGTDCAT
-305 RKCALGDPKAALAT
+305 RGCALGDPKAALAAVT
-319 LTGQLRQNIA
+319 DQLRANP
-329 PLTDDGVAF
+329 PLTPDGVAF

-345 AVYSGLAQRSRWP
+345 AVYSGLSQRARWP
-358 ELADAIAAAR
+358 ELADALVAAR
-368 SGDIRPL
+368 GGNTGPL
-375 AAFATPALHDS
+375 AAFAAPVLQDS
-386 RAQPSRLDATVAT
+386 RAQPSRIDATIAT

-411 QLDQVVVGM
+411 QLDQVVAGM

-445 EPLPAAGGPGAPP
+445 EPLPAPGAPGAPP

-463 TAADPVTPQLGST
+463 TAADPSTPGVGST

-498 GGSPCVTDA
+498 GASPCVTDA

-516 IPADGTLCPA
+516 VPANGTLCPA

>member
-1 MPVIDVRTSPV
+1 VH

-20 ALLALASAAGCAAG
+20 ALLALASAAGCTAG

-46 KTTAAS
+46 PAKSAA
-52 PSGTPAVPLPPL
+52 PAGTPSVPLPPL

-83 RIGTPAVPD
+83 RIGTPGVPAG
-92 TLHFTCARVTAP
+92 LHFTCARVTAP
-104 LDAPG
+104 LDAPD
-109 EARRS
+109 EPRRA
-114 VVRLLALKVGNGP
+114 VTRLLALKAGSGP

-137 GDPGTVYAAR
+137 GEPGTVYAAR

-167 RGTGLSGAVQCVPP
+167 RGTGLSGAAQCVPAD
-181 EIRHDLID
+181 IRHDLVD

-194 GDLQDVLDAA
+194 GGLQDVLDAA
-204 RKAGQQCAIELDDSQ
+204 RKAGQQCAIELDDTQ

-225 RTAGDLDE
+225 RGAGDLDE

-238 GMERLNALGRGDGS
+238 GMERLDALGRGDGS
-252 KVLAEY
+252 RVLAQY

-274 PDPGADTAA
+274 PDPGPDTAA

-292 QSTLDAFATDCAA
+292 QSALDAFAADCTA
-305 RKCALGDPKAALAT
+305 RGCALGDPKAALAT
-319 LTGQLRQNIA
+319 LTDQLRRGA
-329 PLTDDGVAF
+329 PSTRDGVAF

-345 AVYSGLAQRSRWP
+345 AVYSGLAQRSRWA
-358 ELADAIAAAR
+358 ELADALTAAR
-368 SGDIRPL
+368 TGNIEPL
-375 AAFATPALHDS
+375 AAFAAPALHDT
-386 RAQPSRLDATVAT
+386 RAQPSRLDAALAT
-399 RCNDSQTRLSAD
+399 HCNDSQTRLSAD
-411 QLDQVVVGM
+411 QLDQVVTTM
-420 RAKYPQFGAVV
+420 RTKYPQFGAVV

-445 EPLPAAGGPGAPP
+445 EPLPPAGATGAPP
-458 ILVAA
+458 ILVTA
-463 TAADPVTPQLGST
+463 TAADPVTPQLGTT

-482 PSAVTITWQGA
+482 PSAVTLTWQGA
-493 GHGAV
+493 GHGAL
-498 GGSPCVTDA
+498 GASTCVTDA
-507 ARAFLVDGK
+507 ARAFLIDGK

>member
-1 MPVIDVRTSPV
+1 MR

-46 KTTAAS
+46 KTTTGA
-52 PSGTPAVPLPPL
+52 PSSTPPVPLPPL
-64 GEPQS
+64 GEPES

-74 ADCDDDTRQ
+74 GDCDDDTRQ

-114 VVRLLALKVGNGP
+114 MVRLLALKVGTGP

-137 GDPGTVYAAR
+137 GEPGSVYAAR

-162 IGLDR
+162 IGVDR
-167 RGTGLSGAVQCVPP
+167 RGTGLSSAAQCVPAD
-181 EIRHDLID
+181 IRHDLVD
-189 ADPAQ
+189 ADPAE
-194 GDLQDVLDAA
+194 GGLQDVLDAA

-225 RTAGDLDE
+225 RGAGDLDE
-233 LRKQL
+233 LRKAL
-238 GMERLNALGRGDGS
+238 GMARLDALGRGDGS

-292 QSTLDAFATDCAA
+292 QATLDAFGADCAA
-305 RKCALGDPKAALAT
+305 RQCSLGDPKAALAA
-319 LTGQLRQNIA
+319 LTDQLRRT
-329 PLTDDGVAF
+329 PPRVDDDVEF
-338 GPGVAMF
+338 GPGVAMY
-345 AVYSGLAQRSRWP
+345 AVYSGLSQRSRWP

-368 SGDIRPL
+368 AGNLGPL
-375 AAFATPALHDS
+375 SAFAAPVLHDS
-386 RAQPSRLDATVAT
+386 RAQPSRIDATIAT

-411 QLDQVVVGM
+411 QLDQVVAGM

-445 EPLPAAGGPGAPP
+445 EPLPAPGAAGVPP

-498 GGSPCVTDA
+498 GTSPCVTDA